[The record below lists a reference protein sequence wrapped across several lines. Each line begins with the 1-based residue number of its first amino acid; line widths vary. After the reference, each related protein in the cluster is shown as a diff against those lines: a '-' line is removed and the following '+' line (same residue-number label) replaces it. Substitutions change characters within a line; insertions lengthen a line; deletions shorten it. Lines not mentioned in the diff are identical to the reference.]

1 MKKTAVLLLALVLA
15 LTASVPALAESTVFD
30 LLAGLIPDG
39 GVTLTVSAEAE
50 GELAEL
56 IRTYGTVTCTLVREA
71 GGVVLNASCE
81 GKAYLT
87 ARATAEDV
95 SFETNLIENGAFRSS
110 WAALEPAV
118 TAEAREISIRMTGPD
133 HELITFSCKVT
144 GTDPADCEV
153 EIHIGF
159 ITGPGN
165 VHSLWD
171 GITSRDGEA
180 GREFYFTFSEEEYAL
195 EGEGT
200 SVTETDEGGALTVTR
215 DEELTVL
222 HNEEELG
229 TILFRSVL
237 TVR

>member
-1 MKKTAVLLLALVLA
+1 MRKTMVLLLALVLVFTGSA
-15 LTASVPALAESTVFD
+15 AAQAESTVYD
-30 LLAGLIPDG
+30 LLSRLVAGRMF
-39 GVTLTVSAEAE
+39 TLTVSAEAE
-50 GELAEL
+50 GSLAET
-56 IRTYGTVTCTLVREA
+56 IQQYGTVTCTLGTEA
-71 GGVVLNASCE
+71 GGIVLNASCE

-87 ARATAEDV
+87 ARATAEEV
-95 SFETNLIENGAFRSS
+95 SFETNLFENGAFRSS

-118 TAEAREISIRMTGPD
+118 TAGNGEISIRMTGPD

-195 EGEGT
+195 EGEGAA
-200 SVTETDEGGALTVTR
+200 VAETGGDGALVVTR

-229 TILFRSVL
+229 TVMFRSVL

>member
-15 LTASVPALAESTVFD
+15 LTASVPALAENTVYA

-39 GVTLTVSAEAE
+39 GVTLTVYAEAD
-50 GELAEL
+50 GDLAEL
-56 IRTYGTVTCTLVREA
+56 IRTYGTVTCSLALEA
-71 GGVVLNASCE
+71 GEVVLNASCE
-81 GKAYLT
+81 GEAYLT
-87 ARATAEDV
+87 ACATAEEV
-95 SFETNLIENGAFRSS
+95 SFETNLIENGTFRSS
-110 WAALEPAV
+110 WAALEPTV
-118 TAEAREISIRMTGPD
+118 TAEAGEFSIRMTGPD

-171 GITSRDGEA
+171 GITSRNGEA

-195 EGEGT
+195 EGEGAAA
-200 SVTETDEGGALTVTR
+200 TETEENGALTVTR

-229 TILFRSVL
+229 TVLFHSVL